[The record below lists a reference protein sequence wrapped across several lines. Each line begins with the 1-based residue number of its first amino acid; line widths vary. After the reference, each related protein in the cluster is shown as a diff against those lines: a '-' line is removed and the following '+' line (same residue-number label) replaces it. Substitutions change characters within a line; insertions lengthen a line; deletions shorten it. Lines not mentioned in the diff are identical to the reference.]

1 MRLIVPSAV
10 ALCGALVLVGLMPG
24 GAAAATVPQVTGLTA
39 NGSNLST
46 QKLGVKWTAVS
57 GATYQ
62 SRWASSTSGLSAAHV
77 FSNTL
82 TSALSPALSNVCL
95 TWYAQVRALKGG
107 VYGAWSTPKALT
119 FAGLGTVPA
128 AKPSTSTQTS
138 TTAAQIRWTK
148 VPGATGYRAHY
159 SPAPY
164 GNWPGVY
171 PYTPMTG
178 ASTTGLS
185 INLPAVGP
193 KDHFMGARYGNPL
206 FFQLETKRCNGTIAK
221 APFSLAWPKAY
232 PPGSSTTGNMIRI
245 GSYNI
250 EAISSPTV
258 TKINNVADNIV
269 RQNLDVVGLQ
279 EATGAHANTIADL
292 IAALS
297 SKGQGDW
304 RAAGRGAAYV
314 LWRSSKWSKVSD
326 TDIGR
331 PVDTTATTP
340 LPTPGVRLT
349 PAVPDPARRDIFVAS
364 VHLEDRTK
372 FDPDATIPER
382 KKDAHDAAAALLTAI
397 GSANPTGLP
406 TLVAADFIG
415 NFGTGY
421 CDESSSP
428 ACQPEGQPTFIRA
441 GYLDA
446 QAALTKA
453 GVAYSTLN
461 KHKAN
466 QAPDISGYGGRADFI
481 VAKGFTGINK
491 YVVVPKTYGD
501 ASAAYQ
507 PDHNLV
513 YAELFVPK
521 AS

>member
-1 MRLIVPSAV
+1 VLF
-10 ALCGALVLVGLMPG
+10 GALALVGLTPG
-24 GAAAATVPQVTGLTA
+24 GAAASTVPQVTGLTA

-62 SRWASSTSGLSAAHV
+62 SRWATSTSGLSAAHV
-77 FSNTL
+77 YSNTL
-82 TSALSPALSNVCL
+82 TSALSPVLSNFCA

-107 VYGAWSTPKALT
+107 AYGAWSTPKALT
-119 FAGLGTVPA
+119 FAGLSSVPA
-128 AKPSTSTQTS
+128 AKPTTSSQTS
-138 TTAAQIRWTK
+138 TTAAQIHWAR
-148 VPGATGYRAHY
+148 VGGAVGSRAHY

-171 PYTPMTG
+171 PYTATTG
-178 ASTTGLS
+178 SSTTGLG

-206 FFQLETKRCNGTIAK
+206 FFQLETKRCNGSYTK
-221 APFSLAWPKAY
+221 APFSLVWPKAY
-232 PPGSSTTGNMIRI
+232 PPGDSTTGNMVRI

-258 TKINNVADNIV
+258 TKINDLADNIA
-269 RQNLDVVGLQ
+269 RQNLDVIGLQ
-279 EATGAHANTIADL
+279 EATAWQAPTVSDL

-297 SKGQGDW
+297 AKGQGDW
-304 RAAGRGAAYV
+304 QAAGRGEVYV
-314 LWRSSKWSKVSD
+314 MWRTSRWSKVSD
-326 TDIGR
+326 TDIGK
-331 PVDTTATTP
+331 PVDSTAATP
-340 LPTPGVRLT
+340 LPTPGVHLT
-349 PAVPDPARRDIFVAS
+349 PAVHDASRQDIFVAS
-364 VHLEDRTK
+364 VHLEDRRK
-372 FDPDATIPER
+372 FFPDATIPER
-382 KKDAHDAAAALLTAI
+382 KKDAHDAAASLLTAI
-397 GSANPTGLP
+397 AAANPTHLP

-415 NFGTGY
+415 NFGSGY

-446 QAALTKA
+446 EAAVTRA

-461 KHKAN
+461 KHVAN
-466 QAPDISGYGGRADFI
+466 QAPDVSGFGGRADFI
-481 VAKGFTGINK
+481 VAKGLTGFNK
-491 YVVVPKTYGD
+491 YVVVPKTYGN

-507 PDHNLV
+507 SDHNLV

-521 AS
+521 AA